1 MEQVLVLNSDY
12 TPLNVTSL
20 NRGFKL
26 VFMGKAEVLRKG
38 KDPIVTSIGDFVR
51 PLIIRLL
58 SYVRYHVKPAKL
70 SRKRIYK
77 RDGYACVYC
86 GSEKHLTLDHVLP
99 RSRGGRNTWDNLV
112 TCCSSCNHHKGNK
125 TPDEAGMKFLVRP
138 YTPGVFSDVLYSNV
152 EDLWEDFKKAFV

>member
-1 MEQVLVLNSDY
+1 
-12 TPLNVTSL
+12 
-20 NRGFKL
+20 
-26 VFMGKAEVLRKG
+26 MGKAEVLRKG

-112 TCCSSCNHHKGNK
+112 ACCSSCNHHKGNK
-125 TPDEAGMKFLVRP
+125 TPDEAGMRFLVRP